1 MASVHK
7 NLTTAARRELH
18 AVELL
23 RDTVVDR
30 LGLGLSE
37 AVALGHIYDEG
48 PLTASE
54 LGQRL
59 RLTSGSVTAL
69 VNRLESVEYTER
81 LENPSDGRS
90 VLIGLR
96 PAGAQ
101 AWEWAEDQFLKPILL
116 GLRDSDISPR
126 QAIDLFEAIAAQ
138 MTKAATDLA

>member
-1 MASVHK
+1 MTGIHK
-7 NLTTAARRELH
+7 ALTTAARRELH

-23 RDTVVDR
+23 RDTVVDH

-37 AVALGHIYDEG
+37 AIALGHIYDDG

-69 VNRLESVEYTER
+69 LNRLESVEYTER
-81 LENPSDGRS
+81 LENPADGRS

-96 PAGAQ
+96 PTGAQ
-101 AWEWAEDQFLKPILL
+101 AWEWAEAQFLAPILRAVR
-116 GLRDSDISPR
+116 GSDVSVR

-138 MTKAATDLA
+138 MTKTATELG

>member
-1 MASVHK
+1 MASQHK
-7 NLTTAARRELH
+7 TLTTAVRRELH
-18 AVELL
+18 ALELL
-23 RDTVVDR
+23 RDTVVQR

-37 AVALGHIYDEG
+37 AVALGHIYDDG

-69 VNRLESVEYTER
+69 LNRLEAVEFTER
-81 LENPSDGRS
+81 LENPADGRS

-96 PAGAQ
+96 PAGAE
-101 AWEWAEDQFLKPILL
+101 AWEWAEGQILAPILR
-116 GLRDSDISPR
+116 GLRTSGVSVR

-138 MTKAATDLA
+138 MTQAATDLA